1 MSENLLDREQIY
13 AHCIENTCTAMPQV
27 METDLFQTMLS
38 HKIMKSLSKR
48 IGWHTFTVR
57 IADKILEYDYYSYIE
72 DLFPPFEKVVPEKV
86 AIKMGLAGFYPD
98 GTKMTDKE
106 HAEFI
111 KNHPQKSE
119 EDESSSGERLD
130 ENTPTPNLNGDAN

>member
-1 MSENLLDREQIY
+1 MSENLLDCEQIY

-57 IADKILEYDYYSYIE
+57 IADKIS
-72 DLFPPFEKVVPEKV
+72 VVCMIV
-86 AIKMGLAGFYPD
+86 AIPKDNFIFRVLIN
-98 GTKMTDKE
+98 
-106 HAEFI
+106 EF
-111 KNHPQKSE
+111 
-119 EDESSSGERLD
+119 LD
-130 ENTPTPNLNGDAN
+130 